1 MVIQVDGTALRESPR
16 NIGWFYS
23 QFPSLREG
31 AKALKA
37 EDTRQ
42 LTARGTLYVSVR
54 EFAVTQSQDTKIA
67 VVGTDTLINN
77 TAVIIRNTGTGSFG
91 LTDKFCI

>member
-1 MVIQVDGTALRESPR
+1 MVIQVDGNRLREPPR
-16 NIGWFYS
+16 NLRWFYS

-77 TAVIIRNTGTGSFG
+77 TAVIIRNTSMRVFFVC
-91 LTDKFCI
+91 KHK